1 MGIAIDVFIRGRSR
15 RLSATVAM
23 AAQLVLLLF
32 VTDAVPGTLQRHHRP
47 VTVTVETG
55 PTSANVFASAAA
67 PPPAAVPVSPPQP
80 KASGAQH
87 QAAPPQWQPAH
98 PRADYMGATIAAYE
112 HWVLSPGTPA
122 TIVPG
127 GTAGIDVSHWQGRI
141 DWTAVSTE
149 GVKFAY
155 IKATEATTYTDPS
168 FAANFA
174 GASDAGVIRGAYH
187 FAVPNAS
194 SGSAQANYLVD
205 NGGTWAADGR
215 TLPPALDIEY
225 NPYGADPCYGLSAA
239 QMRSWVADFV
249 NTVYDRTGRWP
260 VIYTTANWWSRC
272 TANSPYSGANSP
284 LWIASWNN
292 SSHIYYRPAGWS
304 TYTFWQYADR
314 GVAPGDQDVFNGTLT
329 QLRAFAVRSDRPT
342 NSTPSTSPVTTPHPG
357 VGTLPGGQPPPTT
370 VPPAPSPSL
379 PSTPSSVPV
388 KG

>member
-1 MGIAIDVFIRGRSR
+1 VDVATRGKSLRSR
-15 RLSATVAM
+15 ATVAL
-23 AAQLVLLLF
+23 AAQLAFLSFLAG
-32 VTDAVPGTLQRHHRP
+32 AVPGNSRGYHHA
-47 VTVTVETG
+47 VTVTVESG
-55 PTSANVFASAAA
+55 PPPADFFASPVT
-67 PPPAAVPVSPPQP
+67 PPPAAPAPVPATHP
-80 KASGAQH
+80 KDAAAKH
-87 QAAPPQWQPAH
+87 QVAPPQWQPAH
-98 PRADYMGATIAAYE
+98 PRVDYMGSTIALYE
-112 HWVLSPGTPA
+112 HPALSPGTPA

-127 GTAGIDVSHWQGRI
+127 GVPGIDVSNWQGHI
-141 DWTAVSTE
+141 DWAAVAAE

-155 IKATEATTYTDPS
+155 IKATEATTYRDPS

-174 GASDAGVIRGAYH
+174 GAARAGVIRGAYH

-205 NGGTWAADGR
+205 NGGTWTADGR

-225 NPYGADPCYGLSAA
+225 NPYGADPCYGLTAA
-239 QMRSWVADFV
+239 QMRSWVSDFST
-249 NTVYDRTGRWP
+249 TVYERTGRWP
-260 VIYTTANWWSRC
+260 VIYTTANWWSMC
-272 TANSPYSGANSP
+272 TANSPDSGANSP

-314 GVAPGDQDVFNGTLT
+314 GVTPGDQDVFNGTDA
-329 QLRAFAVRSDRPT
+329 QLRAFAVRSDRPP
-342 NSTPSTSPVTTPHPG
+342 NSRPSTAPVTTPGPG

-379 PSTPSSVPV
+379 PSTIPV